1 MTFVNRHPRPAIA
14 RRGLVLPL
22 VLITLAI
29 AIILGLSF
37 LTSASTATSLSSAAD
52 HRLRARMIAESGLSM
67 TLGYIEGERN
77 WRTLRA
83 NGAWVTNQPLDGG
96 TFTVTG
102 EDGDQVDA
110 TGAVVGDANLA
121 EDPNDPVLLTSIGT
135 YGDARHLVRAV
146 RYPPK
151 TPGISVNERV
161 EVKTTGLVDSYDP
174 DRGPYSVAIA
184 TAKAIAQRN
193 GLSRQTYIR
202 LRDRSRVNGNVYYG
216 VNSVPAQAVIKDGTA
231 IVTGTITPLP
241 APIATPVV
249 IEPNWANNTGAN
261 QTYVSGT
268 TLLTTDTWYSNFT
281 LRGTAVVRVVGDVR
295 MYVGGNM
302 TVADDARIEIGN
314 PSAHAAGIKGAINID
329 STVPVDSYDSS
340 LGAYG
345 GTNVSS
351 KAVIATNSVL
361 PAAVTVESAIKGDVY
376 SGVGSVPATSIVVA
390 GGSVTGVRAAMTT
403 SMAIP
408 SPPAWPT
415 DVPAS
420 VGDYSLSSTQN
431 LNANLQTANLR
442 ISGSGVLRVNG
453 DRKIR

>member
-67 TLGYIEGERN
+67 TLGYIDSERN
-77 WRTLRA
+77 WRTLRT
-83 NGAWVTNQPLDGG
+83 NGAWVTNQSLDGG

-102 EDGDQVDA
+102 EDGDHVDA
-110 TGAVVGDANLA
+110 TGAVVGDASLA
-121 EDPNDPVLLTSIGT
+121 DDPNDPVLLTSVGT

-151 TPGISVNERV
+151 TPGIAVNERV
-161 EVKTTGLVDSYDP
+161 EVKTSGLVDSYDP
-174 DRGPYSVAIA
+174 ERGPYSVAIA
-184 TAKAIAQRN
+184 TAKAIAQSN

-202 LRDRSRVNGNVYYG
+202 LRERSRVNGNVYYG
-216 VNSVPAQAVIKDGTA
+216 VNSVLAQAVIKDATA
-231 IVTGTITPLP
+231 VVTGTITPLP
-241 APIATPVV
+241 AAVATPVV
-249 IEPNWANNTGAN
+249 VEPNWANNTGAS
-261 QTYVSGT
+261 QAYATGT
-268 TLLTTDTWYSNFT
+268 TLLTTDTWYNNFT
-281 LRGTAVVRVVGDVR
+281 LRNTAVLRVVGDVK

-302 TVADDARIEIGN
+302 TVSDDARIEIGN
-314 PSAHAAGIKGAINID
+314 PSAYGAAIKGAINLASSI
-329 STVPVDSYDSS
+329 PIDSYDSS

-345 GTNVSS
+345 GTNISS
-351 KAVIATNSVL
+351 KAVLATNSVL
-361 PAAVTVESAIKGDVY
+361 PAAVTVGSAIKGDVY
-376 SGVGSVPATSIVVA
+376 SGLGSVPATSIVVA

-408 SPPAWPT
+408 
-415 DVPAS
+415 
-420 VGDYSLSSTQN
+420 
-431 LNANLQTANLR
+431 
-442 ISGSGVLRVNG
+442 
-453 DRKIR
+453 